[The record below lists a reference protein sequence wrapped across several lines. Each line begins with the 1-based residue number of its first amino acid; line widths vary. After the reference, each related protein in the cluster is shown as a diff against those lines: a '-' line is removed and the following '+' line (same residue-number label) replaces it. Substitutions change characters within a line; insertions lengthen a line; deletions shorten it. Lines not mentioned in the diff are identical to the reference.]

1 MLSKSKSIIGAVAS
15 VAIRATA
22 LLASAAPKTLQS
34 TSIPLRQCL
43 HSQTRKSLIH
53 RPSALLACSSP
64 ITCLSPTVPS
74 TPCVSVVQAQSFR
87 SLLLDGLANGSW
99 WRIVSPPSVM
109 KPAIGTATTA
119 VTTAVAA
126 TVATTAVTVPSSSS
140 SSSSSA
146 PVQPSSSSLVTSSP
160 SEPPSLPRHTFSNRT
175 TAVPNSSS
183 RASLFPHGTQLRPDL
198 NVVFVMGGPGSGKG
212 VQCLRLFEEFEFVHI
227 STGQLIR
234 DAVAHFTSDT
244 TGSPSTSEGSQAS
257 TSDTV
262 VKPPRT
268 PISPEV
274 LASAMACRQTILNC
288 MNAGELVPDEIVME
302 LLCDFFL
309 GLDKKVK
316 GVVLDGYPRTLAQAE
331 DFVRKIG
338 RPHTVLALQCPD
350 AILTS
355 RLYRRRR
362 MDDSPAAITH
372 RLLHY
377 RTTMPEL
384 LRFYYDVGARTMRIP
399 AYLPIPAVTA
409 AMRPYLNT
417 VFEAK
422 ESALQANESE
432 PFIEVVSDDAPTN
445 V

>member
-109 KPAIGTATTA
+109 KPAI
-119 VTTAVAA
+119 
-126 TVATTAVTVPSSSS
+126 
-140 SSSSSA
+140 
-146 PVQPSSSSLVTSSP
+146 
-160 SEPPSLPRHTFSNRT
+160 EPPSLPRHTFSNRT